1 VKQLLILLTL
11 MSLLLAACN
20 GTPTPDVEATVQAAV
35 AATQTA
41 QPTEEPPMP
50 KPTDTP
56 VPMATLIPP
65 TATPIPPTDTPILP
79 TATSVPPTDT
89 PVPPTATPVPPPAT
103 PIPSTATPVPV
114 QPTATSVPVPPYS
127 GTYMVVNVTSDDV
140 LNVRANAGVS
150 HPIVGVIPH
159 NGMGVEIAGAGE
171 QVDGSLWVP
180 IEYQE
185 IAGWVNSNYLAHQA
199 YTVVNVASDDVL
211 NVRANAGVA
220 HPIVGTIPPQGM
232 GVEITGADAQVDG
245 SLWVPVVY
253 RGITGWANSNYL
265 AYQVGWVNEAVAAGA
280 AEIIMALKNRNLET
294 LSGLVHPDKGVRFSP
309 YAYVRVSAG
318 SPEDADLVFSSAHI
332 ADFFADP
339 TVYNW
344 GWFDGSGESI
354 DLTFEAY
361 FERFVYDADFARPRA
376 VGYNE
381 VIGRGN
387 SINNIAEVYP
397 NAVTIEYH
405 FEGFDPTFAG
415 FDWRSLR
422 LVLEEKAG
430 AWYLVGIVHDEWTI

>member
-1 VKQLLILLTL
+1 MKQLLILLTL
-11 MSLLLAACN
+11 TSLLLAACG

-41 QPTEEPPMP
+41 QPTEEPPTP

-56 VPMATLIPP
+56 KPTTTPIPP
-65 TATPIPPTDTPILP
+65 TATPIPPTN
-79 TATSVPPTDT
+79 
-89 PVPPTATPVPPPAT
+89 T
-103 PIPSTATPVPV
+103 PIPPTATPVPV
-114 QPTATSVPVPPYS
+114 QPTATSVPGSPYS
-127 GTYMVVNVTSDDV
+127 GTYMVVNVASDDV

-159 NGMGVEIAGAGE
+159 NGTGVQITGAGE
-171 QVDGSLWVP
+171 QVDGAPWAP
-180 IEYQE
+180 IKYKE
-185 IAGWVNSNYLAHQA
+185 IAGWANSNYLAHQA
-199 YTVVNVASDDVL
+199 YTVVNVASDDGL

-232 GVEITGADAQVDG
+232 GVQITGAGAQVDG
-245 SLWVPVVY
+245 SLWAPVEY

-265 AYQVGWVNEAVAAGA
+265 AYQVGWVDEAVAAQA
-280 AEIIMALKNRNLET
+280 AEIIMALKNRNLEN
-294 LSGLVHPDKGVRFSP
+294 LSRLVHPDKGVRFSP
-309 YAYVRVSAG
+309 YTYVRVEPG
-318 SPEDADLVFSSAHI
+318 SPEGADLVFSSAHI
-332 ADFFADP
+332 ADFFADQ

-344 GWFDGSGESI
+344 GRFDGSGEPI

-361 FERFVYDADFARPRA
+361 FAGFIYDADFARPHA

-387 SINNIAEVYP
+387 TINNIAEVYP
-397 NAVTIEYH
+397 SAITIEYH
-405 FEGFDPTFAG
+405 FEGFDATFAG
-415 FDWRSLR
+415 LDWRSLR
-422 LVLEEKAG
+422 LVLEEKEG